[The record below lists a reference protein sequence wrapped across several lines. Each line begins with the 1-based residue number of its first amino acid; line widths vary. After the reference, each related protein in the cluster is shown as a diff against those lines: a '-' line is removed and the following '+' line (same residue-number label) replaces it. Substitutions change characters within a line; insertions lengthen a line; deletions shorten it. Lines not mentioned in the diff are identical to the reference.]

1 MQRKLPDLVDKIP
14 KINKNECLKCM
25 VRKKIKSECEFIGF
39 NMIDYIT
46 NPKNVGEDLLSQ
58 KAD

>member
-1 MQRKLPDLVDKIP
+1 MQSKLPNLVDKLP

-39 NMIDYIT
+39 KMIDYII

>member
-1 MQRKLPDLVDKIP
+1 MQSKLPNLVDKLP

-39 NMIDYIT
+39 KMIDYIT